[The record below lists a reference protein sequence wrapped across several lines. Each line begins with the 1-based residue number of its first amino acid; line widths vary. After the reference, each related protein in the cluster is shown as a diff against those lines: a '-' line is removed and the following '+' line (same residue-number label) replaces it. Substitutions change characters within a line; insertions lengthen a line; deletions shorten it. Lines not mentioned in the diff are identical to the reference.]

1 MKNND
6 MEINKH
12 NYEAFFLLY
21 TDNELTGEE
30 RKAVEDFVEMYPD
43 LKVELNAILQ
53 TRLPL
58 EESVFSFDKSNLYRS
73 ETTGETINTANHEL
87 YFLLYADDE
96 LTAEQKVL
104 VEDFVA
110 KNPDKK
116 ASLDLLLRTKMQPDE
131 AVIFKNKSLLYR
143 REAPVVSMTVQ
154 WRRMVAAASIL
165 LIGALVWMNFDKVK
179 EQLEGNS
186 PRTQIASTPTIE
198 KKETAPAA
206 DNQSTIAGKEAS
218 AATEENT
225 APEASPLVAAKEELQ
240 VRTQRGQPIKKPQ
253 VEKQAIAATTKDG
266 SEDIEPEPVKLAV
279 NDPVNDMPVAVN
291 KVVEIDNKMPNT
303 LRSEVKPVILDEAAF
318 NDEDDDVKPN
328 NIELALLETDN
339 TEKKSKGTLR
349 GLYRKASRFVNRATN
364 ADGDV
369 AVVRIASFE
378 IAKK

>member
-21 TDNELTGEE
+21 TDNELTEEE

-58 EESVFSFDKSNLYRS
+58 EESAFSFDKSNLYRS

-96 LTAEQKVL
+96 LTAEQKAL
-104 VEDFVA
+104 VEEFVA

-116 ASLDLLLRTKMQPDE
+116 PALDLLLRTKMQPDE
-131 AVIFKNKSLLYR
+131 TITFKNKSLLYR
-143 REAPVVSMTVQ
+143 REAPVVSIAVQ
-154 WRRMVAAASIL
+154 WRRMIAAASIL
-165 LIGALVWMNFDKVK
+165 LIGAFVWMNFDKVK

-206 DNQSTIAGKEAS
+206 DNQGTIAANEAKTPTED
-218 AATEENT
+218 AVPKATPPEE
-225 APEASPLVAAKEELQ
+225 AKKELQ
-240 VRTQRGQPIKKPQ
+240 VRIQREQPINKPQ
-253 VEKQAIAATTKDG
+253 VDNAAMAATTEDDG
-266 SEDIEPEPVKLAV
+266 KNMQPEPVPLAV
-279 NDPVNDMPVAVN
+279 NNPVNEMPVAVN
-291 KVVEIDNKMPNT
+291 KVVENDNKMPNT
-303 LRSEVKPVILDEAAF
+303 LRPEVKPVILDQAAF
-318 NDEDDDVKPN
+318 NDDDDEVKPSSN
-328 NIELALLETDN
+328 ELALLDTDD
-339 TEKKSKGTLR
+339 TEKKSKGTFR
-349 GLYRKASRFVNRATN
+349 GLFRKASRFVNRATN